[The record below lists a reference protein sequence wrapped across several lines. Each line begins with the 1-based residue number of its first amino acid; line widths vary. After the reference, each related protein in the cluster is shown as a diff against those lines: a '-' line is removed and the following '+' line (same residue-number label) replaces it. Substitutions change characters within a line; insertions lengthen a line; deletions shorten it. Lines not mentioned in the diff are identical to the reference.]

1 MAEQLIYRRP
11 EDYDLEHEGDDADV
25 AFHLALVERSQ
36 PRRVLE
42 LACGSGRVT
51 FPLAELGARVGFD
64 VVGLEPSAPMREEA
78 ERRRAELPPRVREH
92 VQIVDGDMRSWHAVE
107 PFDLIVTPCGSITHL
122 LSRDDRL
129 ATWRAARANLTPS
142 GAFAIDVPMPDL
154 AAYTDSLR
162 TPARAVVEIDSD
174 TQDDEGR
181 RLLRSKTTEYDAVTQ
196 RARIRFV
203 YDRFE
208 RERHTDRFVSDFESH
223 VYHPEELRLLYLHC
237 GFVVDAE
244 YGDYRFRP
252 PRVRSRTLVMVGRL
266 AE

>member
-1 MAEQLIYRRP
+1 MAEQQIYERP
-11 EDYDLEHEGDDADV
+11 GDYDLEHEGDDADV
-25 AFHLALVERSQ
+25 AFHVALVERLR

-51 FPLAELGARVGFD
+51 FPLAELGARIGFD
-64 VVGLEPSAPMREEA
+64 VVGLEPAAPMRQEA
-78 ERRRAELPPRVREH
+78 ERRRAGLPAAVQERVRL
-92 VQIVDGDMRSWHAVE
+92 VDGDMRSWRADE
-107 PFDLIVTPCGSITHL
+107 PFDVIVTPCGSITHL
-122 LSRDDRL
+122 LTREDRL

-142 GAFAIDVPMPDL
+142 GYFAIDVPMPDL
-154 AAYTDSLR
+154 AAYADSLR
-162 TPARAVVEIDSD
+162 TPARALVEIDSD
-174 TQDDEGR
+174 TQDDQGR

-196 RARIRFV
+196 HARIRFV

-208 RERHTDRFVSDFESH
+208 RERHTDRYVSDFESH

-252 PRVRSRTLVMVGRL
+252 PRVRARTVVMVGRV
-266 AE
+266 AD